1 MPYPSKTDRGA
12 ILAEAMR
19 QVALHGVDKLAIRSV
34 AAALDLAPN
43 ALYRYFDNLAALQGA
58 LADESRLRL
67 LDTLQAAV
75 TREGPEAT
83 LRAIAQAYV
92 QFAREHP
99 ELFSLTLR
107 PGAVETEDEPSHL
120 KSWVFTRGHVAQ
132 LYGEE
137 RASEA
142 TVALWAFLHGI
153 TALEA
158 AGVFGDIKPAS
169 SFEFG
174 LQIWIAAASAPAGQ
188 ETERRPS

>member
-19 QVALHGVDKLAIRSV
+19 QVTLNGVDKLAMRSV

-43 ALYRYFDNLAALQGA
+43 ALYRYFDNLASLQGA

-67 LDTLQAAV
+67 LDALQAAV
-75 TREGPEAT
+75 TSEGPEAT
-83 LRAIAQAYV
+83 LRAIAYAYV

-107 PGAVETEDEPSHL
+107 PGAVEAEDEPSHL

-174 LQIWIAAASAPAGQ
+174 LQIWISAAPAPN
-188 ETERRPS
+188 ERGST